1 MARISGP
8 FAFRSQPCA
17 DASPYTQINCL
28 QNLLG
33 GSARTPQPFGR
44 CRLGSRNVVSE
55 VWPSCSPNTTIR
67 RCRPNVLNNSRA
79 AWNRPPDRARP
90 TKIERNAAAATSLLR
105 LRCGEGRVRN
115 RKFDGKGAWNVLY
128 LEQNPENARLRQQL
142 TCTKV
147 IDFFIWRRWRPCR
160 LRRNIAYSVRYKTPP
175 RVWSNEVAVNALA
188 NGTQMTRGP
197 L

>member
-8 FAFRSQPCA
+8 FAFRSQPRA

-28 QNLLG
+28 QNPLG

-79 AWNRPPDRARP
+79 VWNRPPDRARP
-90 TKIERNAAAATSLLR
+90 TRMEGNAAAATSLLR
-105 LRCGEGRVRN
+105 LRCRGVHVRISGSSMVKEHGASAILSRIPRMQDFVSNSLAQKLWISSSGVDGVPVGSGATLRKAFGIKHHLEIGQTKSRSTLSQTGRR
-115 RKFDGKGAWNVLY
+115 
-128 LEQNPENARLRQQL
+128 
-142 TCTKV
+142 
-147 IDFFIWRRWRPCR
+147 
-160 LRRNIAYSVRYKTPP
+160 
-175 RVWSNEVAVNALA
+175 
-188 NGTQMTRGP
+188 
-197 L
+197 